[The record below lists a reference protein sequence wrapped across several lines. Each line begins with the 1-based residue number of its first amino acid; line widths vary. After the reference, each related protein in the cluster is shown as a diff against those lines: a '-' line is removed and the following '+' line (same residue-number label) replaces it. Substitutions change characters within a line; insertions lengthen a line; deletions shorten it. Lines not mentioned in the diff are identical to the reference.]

1 MLVINRKKS
10 VLFKISILRINRL
23 NNNFVITSGTIID
36 LTGSTGKTIR
46 AVLIL

>member
-10 VLFKISILRINRL
+10 VLFKIPILRINRL

-36 LTGSTGKTIR
+36 LTGCTGKAIG
-46 AVLIL
+46 AMLEF